1 MPVLVGKH
9 IRLRPPRESD
19 VEERRA
25 LGRSPEIVRGYG
37 VVLAEREELTDEDV
51 ANTFRAMTR
60 DPYSWA
66 IELDGRLIGLIGI
79 ERVDSHDNRAP
90 IRIGFLDDR
99 ELNKGYGTEAV
110 RLVAHYAFE
119 VIGLHRLSL
128 RVLASNARAIRC
140 YEKCGFQHEGR
151 ERESARVSDGWEDD
165 LIMGLLPGDLIS

>member
-1 MPVLVGKH
+1 M
-9 IRLRPPRESD
+9 RPPRESD
-19 VEERRA
+19 VEERQA
-25 LGRSPEIVRGYG
+25 LGRSPEIMRGYG
-37 VVLAEREELTDEDV
+37 VTLAPREELTDDEV
-51 ANTFRAMTR
+51 AVTYRAMTR

-66 IELDGRLIGLIGI
+66 IELDGRLIGLVGI
-79 ERVDSHDNRAP
+79 DRADPHDNRAP

-140 YEKCGFQHEGR
+140 YEKCGFRHEGR
-151 ERESARVSDGWEDD
+151 ERESARVSEGWADD
-165 LIMGLLPGDLIS
+165 LLMGLLPQDLID